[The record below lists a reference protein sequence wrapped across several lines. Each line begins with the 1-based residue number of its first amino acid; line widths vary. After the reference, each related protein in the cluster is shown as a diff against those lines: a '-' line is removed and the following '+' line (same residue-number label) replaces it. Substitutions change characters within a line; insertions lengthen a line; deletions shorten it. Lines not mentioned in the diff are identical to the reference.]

1 MIGGR
6 IQEIFLS
13 YNETSISYGFTTL
26 ELSEEAMQARSA
38 DFFSQLLDY
47 VNFVTCGQFN
57 EDQKQAYLKESNK

>member
-1 MIGGR
+1 
-6 IQEIFLS
+6 
-13 YNETSISYGFTTL
+13 
-26 ELSEEAMQARSA
+26 MQARSA